1 MELLFLGTSAGAPS
15 ISRNVQSCALR
26 LESGE
31 YVVVDCGEGT
41 QQQLLKASAKS
52 YGANR
57 FRPSRT
63 NVILVTHLHGDHSFG
78 LPGLIVYLD
87 NAATEKAPP
96 LQIVGPVGVAA
107 FLRTALILS
116 RTELKRG
123 YRVTE
128 LATPAPTG
136 GGAYEGAALCTTAPP
151 VLHPDERAVS
161 EVLAP
166 NDDGMFALELLT
178 GCSLTAAPLAH
189 GSIACV
195 GYRFQEADAPGSIDA
210 QRAAAEAERA
220 GDDARRI
227 CRALRECS
235 LNGAARLA
243 LADGSELNVADGFV
257 GAVTRRGRVVV
268 VLGDCCHPGG
278 VCSDATL
285 RLAADA
291 DVLVHEATLDDS
303 FAALALER
311 GHSTPSDAARVAAR
325 ARVSH
330 LVLWHFSPRYKSTGI
345 SCRATRTTND
355 EAFRTTFTDAVR
367 AHFGGALTLAS
378 DFDRVS
384 VPREKKVLPPAPP
397 PE

>member
-15 ISRNVQSCALR
+15 ATRNVQSCALR

-31 YVVVDCGEGT
+31 YVVVDGGEGT
-41 QQQLLKASAKS
+41 QQQLLKASS
-52 YGANR
+52 DRSGHR

-63 NVILVTHLHGDHSFG
+63 NLILVTHLHGDHSFG
-78 LPGLIVYLD
+78 LPGLVVYLD

-96 LQIVGPVGVAA
+96 LHIVGPVGVAA

-257 GAVTRRGRVVV
+257 GAVTRRGRAVV
-268 VLGDCCHPGG
+268 VLGDCCHAGG
-278 VCSDATL
+278 VCSDATR
-285 RLAADA
+285 RLVEDA
-291 DVLVHEATLDDS
+291 DVLVHEATLDDA

-325 ARVSH
+325 AGVSH
-330 LVLWHFSPRYKSTGI
+330 LVFWHFSPRYK
-345 SCRATRTTND
+345 ND
-355 EAFRTTFTDAVR
+355 DAFRTTFTAAVE
-367 AHFGGALTLAS
+367 AHFKGALTLAS
-378 DFDRVS
+378 DFDRVA
-384 VPREKKVLPPAPP
+384 VPREKKVLPPAAPP
-397 PE
+397 P

>member
-15 ISRNVQSCALR
+15 ATRNVQSCALR

-31 YVVVDCGEGT
+31 YVVVDGGEGT
-41 QQQLLKASAKS
+41 QQQLLKASS
-52 YGANR
+52 DRSGHR

-63 NVILVTHLHGDHSFG
+63 NIILVTHLHGDHSFG

-96 LQIVGPVGVAA
+96 LHIVGPVGVAA

-161 EVLAP
+161 EVLAL

-235 LNGAARLA
+235 LNGAARLR
-243 LADGSELNVADGFV
+243 LADGSELAVADGFV

-278 VCSDATL
+278 ACDAATL

-291 DVLVHEATLDDS
+291 DVLVHEATLDDA

-325 ARVSH
+325 AGVSH
-330 LVLWHFSPRYKSTGI
+330 LVLWHFSPRY
-345 SCRATRTTND
+345 RND
-355 EAFRTTFTDAVR
+355 DAFRATFTDAVR

-378 DFDRVS
+378 DFDRAA
-384 VPREKKVLPPAPP
+384 VPREKKVLPPAAPP
-397 PE
+397 P

>member
-15 ISRNVQSCALR
+15 ASRNVQSCAVR

-41 QQQLLKASAKS
+41 QQQLLKASRAKS
-52 YGANR
+52 

-63 NVILVTHLHGDHSFG
+63 NLILVTHLHGDHSFG
-78 LPGLIVYLD
+78 LPGLVVYLD
-87 NAATEKAPP
+87 NAATKKAPP

-285 RLAADA
+285 GLAADA

-330 LVLWHFSPRYKSTGI
+330 LVLWHFSPRY
-345 SCRATRTTND
+345 RND
-355 EAFRTTFTDAVR
+355 DAFRTTFTDAVR
-367 AHFGGALTLAS
+367 AHFGGALTLAC
-378 DFDRVS
+378 DFDRVA
-384 VPREKKVLPPAPP
+384 VPREKKVLPPAAPP
-397 PE
+397 P

>member
-15 ISRNVQSCALR
+15 ATRNVQSCALR

-31 YVVVDCGEGT
+31 YVVVDGGEGT
-41 QQQLLKASAKS
+41 QQQLLKASS
-52 YGANR
+52 DRSGHR

-63 NVILVTHLHGDHSFG
+63 NIILVTHLHGDHSFG

-235 LNGAARLA
+235 LNNTERLR

-257 GAVTRRGRVVV
+257 GAVTRRGRAVV
-268 VLGDCCHPGG
+268 VLGDCCHAGG
-278 VCSDATL
+278 VCSDATR
-285 RLAADA
+285 RLVEDA
-291 DVLVHEATLDDS
+291 DVLVHEATLDDA

-311 GHSTPSDAARVAAR
+311 GHSTPADAARVAAR
-325 ARVSH
+325 AGTSH
-330 LVLWHFSPRYKSTGI
+330 LVLWHFSPRYRNDDAF
-345 SCRATRTTND
+345 RAT
-355 EAFRTTFTDAVR
+355 FTAAVEE
-367 AHFGGALTLAS
+367 HFGGALTLAS
-378 DFDRVS
+378 DFDRVA
-384 VPREKKVLPPAPP
+384 VPREKKVLPPAAPP
-397 PE
+397 P

>member
-1 MELLFLGTSAGAPS
+1 
-15 ISRNVQSCALR
+15 
-26 LESGE
+26 
-31 YVVVDCGEGT
+31 
-41 QQQLLKASAKS
+41 
-52 YGANR
+52 
-57 FRPSRT
+57 
-63 NVILVTHLHGDHSFG
+63 VILVTHLHGDHSFG
-78 LPGLIVYLD
+78 LPGLVVYLD
-87 NAATEKAPP
+87 NAATDKAPP

-285 RLAADA
+285 GLAADA

-330 LVLWHFSPRYKSTGI
+330 LVLWHFSPRYRNDDAF
-345 SCRATRTTND
+345 RAT
-355 EAFRTTFTDAVR
+355 FTAAVE

-378 DFDRVS
+378 DFDRVA
-384 VPREKKVLPPAPP
+384 VPREKKVLPPAAPP

>member
-15 ISRNVQSCALR
+15 ASRNVQSCAVR

-41 QQQLLKASAKS
+41 QQQLLKASRAKS
-52 YGANR
+52 

-63 NVILVTHLHGDHSFG
+63 NLILVTHLHGDHSFG
-78 LPGLIVYLD
+78 LPGLVVYLD
-87 NAATEKAPP
+87 NAATKKAPP

-210 QRAAAEAERA
+210 RRAAAEAERA

-235 LNGAARLA
+235 LNNTERLT
-243 LADGSELNVADGFV
+243 LADGSELSVADGFV
-257 GAVTRRGRVVV
+257 GAVTRRGRAVV
-268 VLGDCCHPGG
+268 VLGDCCHAGG
-278 VCSDATL
+278 VCSDATR
-285 RLAADA
+285 RLVEDA
-291 DVLVHEATLDDS
+291 DVLVHEATLDDA

-325 ARVSH
+325 AGASH
-330 LVLWHFSPRYKSTGI
+330 LVLWHFSPRYRNDDAF
-345 SCRATRTTND
+345 RAT
-355 EAFRTTFTDAVR
+355 FTAAVE

-378 DFDRVS
+378 DFDRVE
-384 VPREKKVLPPAPP
+384 VPREKKVLPPAAPP
-397 PE
+397 P

>member
-15 ISRNVQSCALR
+15 ASRNVQSCALR

-31 YVVVDCGEGT
+31 YVVVDGGEGT
-41 QQQLLKASAKS
+41 QQQLLKASS
-52 YGANR
+52 DRSGHR

-63 NVILVTHLHGDHSFG
+63 NLILVTHLHGDHSFG
-78 LPGLIVYLD
+78 LPGLVVYLD

-96 LQIVGPVGVAA
+96 LHIVGPVGVAA

-166 NDDGMFALELLT
+166 NDDGMFALDLLT
-178 GCSLTAAPLAH
+178 GHALTAAPLAH

-195 GYRFQEADAPGSIDA
+195 GYRLQEADAPGSIDA
-210 QRAAAEAERA
+210 RRAAAEAERA

-235 LNGAARLA
+235 LNNTERLT
-243 LADGSELNVADGFV
+243 LADGSELSVADGFV
-257 GAVTRRGRVVV
+257 GAVTRRGRAVV
-268 VLGDCCHPGG
+268 VLGDCCHAGG
-278 VCSDATL
+278 VCSDATR
-285 RLAADA
+285 RLVEDA
-291 DVLVHEATLDDS
+291 DVLVHEATLDDA

-325 ARVSH
+325 AGASH
-330 LVLWHFSPRYKSTGI
+330 LVLWHFSPRYRNDDAF
-345 SCRATRTTND
+345 RAT
-355 EAFRTTFTDAVR
+355 FTAAVE

-378 DFDRVS
+378 DFDRVE
-384 VPREKKVLPPAPP
+384 VPREKKVLPPAAPP
-397 PE
+397 P

>member
-41 QQQLLKASAKS
+41 QQQLLKASRAKS
-52 YGANR
+52 

-63 NVILVTHLHGDHSFG
+63 NVILVTHLHGDHAFG
-78 LPGLIVYLD
+78 LPGLVVYLD
-87 NAATEKAPP
+87 NAATDKAPP
-96 LQIVGPVGVAA
+96 LQVVGPVGVAA

-285 RLAADA
+285 GLAADA

-330 LVLWHFSPRYKSTGI
+330 LVLWHFSPRY
-345 SCRATRTTND
+345 RND
-355 EAFRTTFTDAVR
+355 DAFRATFTDAVR

-384 VPREKKVLPPAPP
+384 VPREPKVLPPASP

>member
-15 ISRNVQSCALR
+15 ASRNVQSCALR

-31 YVVVDCGEGT
+31 YVVVDGGEGT
-41 QQQLLKASAKS
+41 QQQLLKASS
-52 YGANR
+52 DRSGHR

-63 NVILVTHLHGDHSFG
+63 NIILVTHLHGDHSFG

-96 LQIVGPVGVAA
+96 LHIVGPVGVAA

-136 GGAYEGAALCTTAPP
+136 GGAYEGAALCATAPP

-161 EVLAP
+161 EVLAL

-235 LNGAARLA
+235 LNGAARLR
-243 LADGSELNVADGFV
+243 LADGSELAVADGFV

-278 VCSDATL
+278 ACDAATL

-291 DVLVHEATLDDS
+291 DVLVHEATLDDA

-311 GHSTPSDAARVAAR
+311 GHSTPSDAARDAAR
-325 ARVSH
+325 AGVSH
-330 LVLWHFSPRYKSTGI
+330 LVLWHFSPRY
-345 SCRATRTTND
+345 RND
-355 EAFRTTFTDAVR
+355 DAFRATFTDAVR

-378 DFDRVS
+378 DFDRVA
-384 VPREKKVLPPAPP
+384 VPREKKVLPPAAPP
-397 PE
+397 P

>member
-15 ISRNVQSCALR
+15 ASRNVQSCAVR

-41 QQQLLKASAKS
+41 QQQLLKASRAKS
-52 YGANR
+52 

-63 NVILVTHLHGDHSFG
+63 NLILVTHLHGDHSFG

-96 LQIVGPVGVAA
+96 LQVVGPVGLAA

-195 GYRFQEADAPGSIDA
+195 GYRFQEANAPGSIDA

-235 LNGAARLA
+235 LNNTERLT
-243 LADGSELNVADGFV
+243 LADGSELSVADGFV
-257 GAVTRRGRVVV
+257 GAVTRRGRAVV
-268 VLGDCCHPGG
+268 VLGDCCHAGG
-278 VCSDATL
+278 VCSDATR
-285 RLAADA
+285 RLVEDA
-291 DVLVHEATLDDS
+291 DVLVHEATLDDA

-325 ARVSH
+325 AGASH
-330 LVLWHFSPRYKSTGI
+330 LVLWHFSPRY
-345 SCRATRTTND
+345 RND
-355 EAFRTTFTDAVR
+355 DAFRATFTDAVR

-384 VPREKKVLPPAPP
+384 VPREKKVLPPAAPP
-397 PE
+397 P

>member
-15 ISRNVQSCALR
+15 AARNVQSCALR

-41 QQQLLKASAKS
+41 QQQLLKASAKPHKC
-52 YGANR
+52 

-63 NVILVTHLHGDHSFG
+63 NLILVTHLHGDHAFG

-96 LQIVGPVGVAA
+96 LEVVGPVGLAA

-128 LATPAPTG
+128 LAASGGTG
-136 GGAYEGAALCTTAPP
+136 PYEEAALG
-151 VLHPDERAVS
+151 VSVEGLHPDERVG
-161 EVLAP
+161 ETLAP
-166 NDDGMFALELLT
+166 NDDGMFALDVLPN
-178 GCSLTAAPLAH
+178 GYALTAAPLAH

-195 GYRFQEADAPGSIDA
+195 GYRVQEADAPGSIDA
-210 QRAAAEAERA
+210 RRAAAEAERA

-235 LNGAARLA
+235 LNNTERLT
-243 LADGSELNVADGFV
+243 LADGSELAVTDGFV
-257 GAVTRRGRVVV
+257 GAVTRRGRAVV

-278 VCSDATL
+278 ACGAATL

-291 DVLVHEATLDDS
+291 DVLVHEATLEDA

-311 GHSTPSDAARVAAR
+311 GHSTPADAARVAAR
-325 ARVSH
+325 AGASH
-330 LVLWHFSPRYKSTGI
+330 LVLWHFSPRY
-345 SCRATRTTND
+345 RND
-355 EAFRTTFTDAVR
+355 DAFQTTFTAAVEE
-367 AHFGGALTLAS
+367 HFRGALTLAS
-378 DFDRVS
+378 DFDRVA
-384 VPREKKVLPPAPP
+384 VPWQGTKGPQPSPPAPP

>member
-15 ISRNVQSCALR
+15 ASRNVQSCAVR

-41 QQQLLKASAKS
+41 QQQLLKASRAKS
-52 YGANR
+52 

-63 NVILVTHLHGDHSFG
+63 NLILVTHLHGDHSFG
-78 LPGLIVYLD
+78 LPGLVVYLD

-96 LQIVGPVGVAA
+96 LHIVGPVGVAA

-166 NDDGMFALELLT
+166 NDDGMFALDLLT
-178 GCSLTAAPLAH
+178 GHALTAAPLAH

-195 GYRFQEADAPGSIDA
+195 GYRLQEADAPGSIDA
-210 QRAAAEAERA
+210 RRAAAEAERA

-235 LNGAARLA
+235 LNNTERLT
-243 LADGSELNVADGFV
+243 LADGSELSVADGFV
-257 GAVTRRGRVVV
+257 GAVTRRGRAVV
-268 VLGDCCHPGG
+268 VLGDCCHAGG
-278 VCSDATL
+278 VCSDATR
-285 RLAADA
+285 RLVEDA
-291 DVLVHEATLDDS
+291 DVLVHEATLDDA

-325 ARVSH
+325 AGASH
-330 LVLWHFSPRYKSTGI
+330 LVLWHFSPRYRNDDAF
-345 SCRATRTTND
+345 RAT
-355 EAFRTTFTDAVR
+355 FTAAVE

-378 DFDRVS
+378 DFDRVE
-384 VPREKKVLPPAPP
+384 VPREKKVLPPAAPP
-397 PE
+397 P

>member
-15 ISRNVQSCALR
+15 ASRNVQSCAVR

-41 QQQLLKASAKS
+41 QQQLLKASRAKS
-52 YGANR
+52 

-63 NVILVTHLHGDHSFG
+63 NLILVTHLHGDHSFG

-235 LNGAARLA
+235 LNNTERLT
-243 LADGSELNVADGFV
+243 LADGSELSVADGFV
-257 GAVTRRGRVVV
+257 GAVTRRGRAVV
-268 VLGDCCHPGG
+268 VLGDCCHAGG
-278 VCSDATL
+278 VCSDATR
-285 RLAADA
+285 RLVEDA

-330 LVLWHFSPRYKSTGI
+330 LVLWHFSPRY
-345 SCRATRTTND
+345 RND
-355 EAFRTTFTDAVR
+355 DAFRTTFTAAVE
-367 AHFGGALTLAS
+367 AHFGGALTLAC
-378 DFDRVS
+378 DFDRVA
-384 VPREKKVLPPAPP
+384 VPREPKVLPPAAP

>member
-1 MELLFLGTSAGAPS
+1 M
-15 ISRNVQSCALR
+15 QSCALR

-166 NDDGMFALELLT
+166 NDDGMFALDLLS
-178 GCSLTAAPLAH
+178 CSLTAAPLAH

-210 QRAAAEAERA
+210 RRAAAEAERA

-285 RLAADA
+285 GLAADA

-330 LVLWHFSPRYKSTGI
+330 LVLWHFSPRYRNDDAF
-345 SCRATRTTND
+345 RAT
-355 EAFRTTFTDAVR
+355 FTAAVE
-367 AHFGGALTLAS
+367 AHFGGVLTLAC
-378 DFDRVS
+378 DFDRVA
-384 VPREKKVLPPAPP
+384 VPREPKVLPPAAP

>member
-15 ISRNVQSCALR
+15 ATRNVQSCALR

-31 YVVVDCGEGT
+31 YVVVDGGEGT
-41 QQQLLKASAKS
+41 QQQLLKASS
-52 YGANR
+52 DRSGHR

-63 NVILVTHLHGDHSFG
+63 NIILVTHLHGDHSFG

-96 LQIVGPVGVAA
+96 LHIVGPVGVAA

-161 EVLAP
+161 EVLAL

-235 LNGAARLA
+235 LNGAERLR

-278 VCSDATL
+278 ACDAATL

-291 DVLVHEATLDDS
+291 DVLVHEATLDDA

-325 ARVSH
+325 AGVSH
-330 LVLWHFSPRYKSTGI
+330 LVLWHFSPRY
-345 SCRATRTTND
+345 RND
-355 EAFRTTFTDAVR
+355 DAFRATFTDAVR

-378 DFDRVS
+378 DFDRVA
-384 VPREKKVLPPAPP
+384 VPREKKVLPPAAPP
-397 PE
+397 P

>member
-15 ISRNVQSCALR
+15 ASRNVQSCAVR

-41 QQQLLKASAKS
+41 QQQLLKASRAKS
-52 YGANR
+52 

-63 NVILVTHLHGDHSFG
+63 NLILVTHLHGDHSFG
-78 LPGLIVYLD
+78 LPGLVVYLD

-166 NDDGMFALELLT
+166 NDDGMFALDLLT
-178 GCSLTAAPLAH
+178 GHALTAAPLAH

-195 GYRFQEADAPGSIDA
+195 GYRLQEADAPGSIDA
-210 QRAAAEAERA
+210 RRAAAEAERA

-235 LNGAARLA
+235 LNNTERLT
-243 LADGSELNVADGFV
+243 LADGSELSVADGFV
-257 GAVTRRGRVVV
+257 GAVTRRGRAVV
-268 VLGDCCHPGG
+268 VLGDCCHAGG
-278 VCSDATL
+278 VCSDATR
-285 RLAADA
+285 RLVEDA
-291 DVLVHEATLDDS
+291 DVLVHEATLDDA

-325 ARVSH
+325 AGASH
-330 LVLWHFSPRYKSTGI
+330 LVLWHFSPRYRNDDAF
-345 SCRATRTTND
+345 RAT
-355 EAFRTTFTDAVR
+355 FTAAVE

-378 DFDRVS
+378 DFDRVE
-384 VPREKKVLPPAPP
+384 VPREKKVLPPAAPP
-397 PE
+397 P

>member
-15 ISRNVQSCALR
+15 ASRNVQSCALR

-31 YVVVDCGEGT
+31 YVVVDGGEGT
-41 QQQLLKASAKS
+41 QQQLLKASS
-52 YGANR
+52 DRSGHR

-63 NVILVTHLHGDHSFG
+63 NLILVTHLHGDHSFG
-78 LPGLIVYLD
+78 LPGLVVYLD

-96 LQIVGPVGVAA
+96 LHIVGPVGVAA

-257 GAVTRRGRVVV
+257 GAVTRRGRAVV
-268 VLGDCCHPGG
+268 VLGDCCHAGG

-291 DVLVHEATLDDS
+291 DVLVHEATLDDA

-325 ARVSH
+325 AGASH
-330 LVLWHFSPRYKSTGI
+330 LVLWHFSPRY
-345 SCRATRTTND
+345 RND
-355 EAFRTTFTDAVR
+355 DAFRATFTDAVR

-378 DFDRVS
+378 DFDRVA
-384 VPREKKVLPPAPP
+384 VPREKKVLPPAAPP
-397 PE
+397 P

>member
-15 ISRNVQSCALR
+15 ASRNVQSCALR

-52 YGANR
+52 SGHR

-63 NVILVTHLHGDHSFG
+63 NLILVTHLHGDHAFG

-96 LQIVGPVGVAA
+96 LEVVGPVGLAA

-128 LATPAPTG
+128 LAASGGTG
-136 GGAYEGAALCTTAPP
+136 PYEEAALG
-151 VLHPDERAVS
+151 VSVEGLHPDERVG
-161 EVLAP
+161 ETLAP
-166 NDDGMFALELLT
+166 DSDGMFALDVLPN
-178 GCSLTAAPLAH
+178 GYALTAAPLAH

-195 GYRFQEADAPGSIDA
+195 GYRVQEADAPGSIDA
-210 QRAAAEAERA
+210 RRAAAEAERA

-235 LNGAARLA
+235 LNGAERLR
-243 LADGSELNVADGFV
+243 LADGSELAVADGFV

-278 VCSDATL
+278 ACDAATL

-330 LVLWHFSPRYKSTGI
+330 LVLWHFSPRY
-345 SCRATRTTND
+345 RND
-355 EAFRTTFTDAVR
+355 DAFRATFTDAVR

-378 DFDRVS
+378 DFDRVA

>member
-15 ISRNVQSCALR
+15 ASRNVQSCALR

-31 YVVVDCGEGT
+31 YVVVDGGEGT
-41 QQQLLKASAKS
+41 QQQLLKASS
-52 YGANR
+52 DRSGHR

-63 NVILVTHLHGDHSFG
+63 NIILVTHLHGDHSFG

-96 LQIVGPVGVAA
+96 LHIVGPVGVAA

-161 EVLAP
+161 EVLAL

-235 LNGAARLA
+235 LNGAARLR
-243 LADGSELNVADGFV
+243 LADGSELAVADGFV

-278 VCSDATL
+278 ACDAATL

-291 DVLVHEATLDDS
+291 DVLVHEATLDDA

-325 ARVSH
+325 AGVSH
-330 LVLWHFSPRYKSTGI
+330 LVLWHFSPRY
-345 SCRATRTTND
+345 RND
-355 EAFRTTFTDAVR
+355 DAFRATFTDAVR

-378 DFDRVS
+378 DFDRVA
-384 VPREKKVLPPAPP
+384 VPREKKVLPPAAPP
-397 PE
+397 P

>member
-1 MELLFLGTSAGAPS
+1 MVEKARSSNCSRPS
-15 ISRNVQSCALR
+15 DR
-26 LESGE
+26 SGH
-31 YVVVDCGEGT
+31 
-41 QQQLLKASAKS
+41 
-52 YGANR
+52 R

-63 NVILVTHLHGDHSFG
+63 NIILVTHLHGDHSFG
-78 LPGLIVYLD
+78 LPGLVVYLD

-96 LQIVGPVGVAA
+96 LHIVGPVGVAA

-161 EVLAP
+161 EVLAL

-235 LNGAARLA
+235 LNGAARLR
-243 LADGSELNVADGFV
+243 LADGSELAVADGFV

-278 VCSDATL
+278 ACDAATL

-291 DVLVHEATLDDS
+291 DVLVHEATLDDA

-325 ARVSH
+325 AGA
-330 LVLWHFSPRYKSTGI
+330 SPT
-345 SCRATRTTND
+345 SCSGTSRRATGTTTRSGRRLPTPSGRTS
-355 EAFRTTFTDAVR
+355 A
-367 AHFGGALTLAS
+367 AH
-378 DFDRVS
+378 
-384 VPREKKVLPPAPP
+384 
-397 PE
+397 

>member
-15 ISRNVQSCALR
+15 ASRNVQSCALR

-31 YVVVDCGEGT
+31 YVVVDGGEGT

-63 NVILVTHLHGDHSFG
+63 NIILVTHLHGDHSFG

-96 LQIVGPVGVAA
+96 LHIVGPVGVAA

-128 LATPAPTG
+128 LAASGGTG
-136 GGAYEGAALCTTAPP
+136 PYEGAALG
-151 VLHPDERAVS
+151 VSVEGLHPDERVG
-161 EVLAP
+161 ETLAP
-166 NDDGMFALELLT
+166 DSDGMFALDVLPN
-178 GCSLTAAPLAH
+178 GYALTAAPLAH

-210 QRAAAEAERA
+210 RRAAAEAERA

-235 LNGAARLA
+235 LNGAERLR
-243 LADGSELNVADGFV
+243 LADGSELSVADGFV
-257 GAVTRRGRVVV
+257 GAVTRRGRAVV
-268 VLGDCCHPGG
+268 VLGDCCHAGG
-278 VCSDATL
+278 VCSDATR
-285 RLAADA
+285 RLVEDA
-291 DVLVHEATLDDS
+291 DVLVHEATLDDA

-325 ARVSH
+325 AGVSH
-330 LVLWHFSPRYKSTGI
+330 LVLWHFSPRY
-345 SCRATRTTND
+345 RND
-355 EAFRTTFTDAVR
+355 DAFRATFTDAVR

-378 DFDRVS
+378 DFDRVA
-384 VPREKKVLPPAPP
+384 VPREKKVLPPAAPP
-397 PE
+397 P

>member
-15 ISRNVQSCALR
+15 ASRNVQSCALR

-41 QQQLLKASAKS
+41 QQQLLKASRAKS
-52 YGANR
+52 

-63 NVILVTHLHGDHSFG
+63 NLILVTHLHGDHSFG

-96 LQIVGPVGVAA
+96 LHIVGPVGVAA

-136 GGAYEGAALCTTAPP
+136 GGAYEGAALCATAPP

-161 EVLAP
+161 EVLAL

-235 LNGAARLA
+235 LNGAERLR
-243 LADGSELNVADGFV
+243 LADGSELAVADGFV

-278 VCSDATL
+278 ACDAATL
-285 RLAADA
+285 RLAAGA
-291 DVLVHEATLDDS
+291 DVLVHEATLDDA

-325 ARVSH
+325 AGVSH
-330 LVLWHFSPRYKSTGI
+330 LVLWHFSPRY
-345 SCRATRTTND
+345 RND
-355 EAFRTTFTDAVR
+355 DAFRATFTDAVR

-378 DFDRVS
+378 DFDRVA
-384 VPREKKVLPPAPP
+384 VPREKKVLPPAAPP
-397 PE
+397 P

>member
-15 ISRNVQSCALR
+15 ASRNVQSCAVR

-41 QQQLLKASAKS
+41 QQQLLKASRAKS
-52 YGANR
+52 

-63 NVILVTHLHGDHSFG
+63 NLILVTHLHGDHSFG
-78 LPGLIVYLD
+78 LPGLVVYLD

-96 LQIVGPVGVAA
+96 LHIVGPVGVAA

-161 EVLAP
+161 EVLAL

-235 LNGAARLA
+235 LNGAARLR
-243 LADGSELNVADGFV
+243 LADGSELAVADGFV

-278 VCSDATL
+278 ACDAATL

-291 DVLVHEATLDDS
+291 DVLVHEATLDDA

-325 ARVSH
+325 AGVSH
-330 LVLWHFSPRYKSTGI
+330 LVLWHFSPRY
-345 SCRATRTTND
+345 RND
-355 EAFRTTFTDAVR
+355 DAFRATFTDAVR

-378 DFDRVS
+378 DFDRVA
-384 VPREKKVLPPAPP
+384 VPREKKVLPPAAPP
-397 PE
+397 P

>member
-15 ISRNVQSCALR
+15 ATRNVQSCALR

-31 YVVVDCGEGT
+31 YVVVDGGEGT
-41 QQQLLKASAKS
+41 QQQLLKASS
-52 YGANR
+52 DRSGHR

-63 NVILVTHLHGDHSFG
+63 NIILVTHLHGDHSFG

-96 LQIVGPVGVAA
+96 LHIVGPVGVAA

-161 EVLAP
+161 EVLAL

-235 LNGAARLA
+235 LNNTERLT
-243 LADGSELNVADGFV
+243 LADGSELSVADGFV
-257 GAVTRRGRVVV
+257 GAVTRRGRAVV
-268 VLGDCCHPGG
+268 VLGDCCHAGG
-278 VCSDATL
+278 VCSDATR
-285 RLAADA
+285 RLVEDA
-291 DVLVHEATLDDS
+291 DVLVHEATLDDA

-325 ARVSH
+325 AGASH
-330 LVLWHFSPRYKSTGI
+330 LVLWHFSPRY
-345 SCRATRTTND
+345 RND
-355 EAFRTTFTDAVR
+355 DAFRATFTDAVR

-378 DFDRVS
+378 DFDRVA
-384 VPREKKVLPPAPP
+384 VPREKKVLPPAAPP
-397 PE
+397 P

>member
-15 ISRNVQSCALR
+15 ASRNVQSCAVR

-41 QQQLLKASAKS
+41 QQQLLKASRAKS
-52 YGANR
+52 

-63 NVILVTHLHGDHSFG
+63 NLILVTHLHGDHSFG
-78 LPGLIVYLD
+78 LPGLVVYLD

-96 LQIVGPVGVAA
+96 LHIVGPVGVAA

-161 EVLAP
+161 EVLAL

-210 QRAAAEAERA
+210 RRAAAEAERA

-257 GAVTRRGRVVV
+257 GAVTRRGRAVV
-268 VLGDCCHPGG
+268 VLGDCCHAGG
-278 VCSDATL
+278 VCSDATR
-285 RLAADA
+285 RLVEDA
-291 DVLVHEATLDDS
+291 DVLVHEATLDDA

-325 ARVSH
+325 AGVSH
-330 LVLWHFSPRYKSTGI
+330 LVLWHFSPRY
-345 SCRATRTTND
+345 RND
-355 EAFRTTFTDAVR
+355 DAFRATFTDAVR

-378 DFDRVS
+378 DFDRVA
-384 VPREKKVLPPAPP
+384 VPREKKVLPPAAPP
-397 PE
+397 P

>member
-15 ISRNVQSCALR
+15 ASRNVQSCAVR

-41 QQQLLKASAKS
+41 QQQLLKASRAKS
-52 YGANR
+52 

-63 NVILVTHLHGDHSFG
+63 NLILVTHLHGDHSFG
-78 LPGLIVYLD
+78 LPGLVVYLD
-87 NAATEKAPP
+87 NAATKKAPP

-210 QRAAAEAERA
+210 RRAAAEAERA

-285 RLAADA
+285 GLAADA
-291 DVLVHEATLDDS
+291 DVLVHEATLDDA

-325 ARVSH
+325 AGASH
-330 LVLWHFSPRYKSTGI
+330 LVLWHFSPRYRNDDAF
-345 SCRATRTTND
+345 RAT
-355 EAFRTTFTDAVR
+355 FTAAVE

-378 DFDRVS
+378 DFDRVA
-384 VPREKKVLPPAPP
+384 VPREKKVLPPAAPP

>member
-15 ISRNVQSCALR
+15 ASRNVQSCALR

-31 YVVVDCGEGT
+31 YVVVDGGEGT
-41 QQQLLKASAKS
+41 QQQLLKASS
-52 YGANR
+52 DRSGHR

-63 NVILVTHLHGDHSFG
+63 NLILVTHLHGDHSFG
-78 LPGLIVYLD
+78 LPGLVVYLD

-96 LQIVGPVGVAA
+96 LHIVGPVGVAA

-220 GDDARRI
+220 RDDARRI

-235 LNGAARLA
+235 LNGATRLA

-257 GAVTRRGRVVV
+257 GAVTRRGRAVV
-268 VLGDCCHPGG
+268 VLGDCCHAGG
-278 VCSDATL
+278 VCSDATR
-285 RLAADA
+285 RLVEDA
-291 DVLVHEATLDDS
+291 DVLVHEATLDDA

-325 ARVSH
+325 AGVSH
-330 LVLWHFSPRYKSTGI
+330 LVLWHFSPRY
-345 SCRATRTTND
+345 RND
-355 EAFRTTFTDAVR
+355 DAFRATFTDAVR

-378 DFDRVS
+378 DFDRVA
-384 VPREKKVLPPAPP
+384 VPREKKVLPPAAPP
-397 PE
+397 P

>member
-15 ISRNVQSCALR
+15 ATRNVQSCALR

-31 YVVVDCGEGT
+31 YVVVDGGEGT
-41 QQQLLKASAKS
+41 QQQLLKASS
-52 YGANR
+52 DRSGHR

-63 NVILVTHLHGDHSFG
+63 NIILVTHLHGDHSFG

-96 LQIVGPVGVAA
+96 LHIVGPVGVAA

-161 EVLAP
+161 EVLAL

-235 LNGAARLA
+235 LNGAARLR
-243 LADGSELNVADGFV
+243 LADGSELAVADGFV

-278 VCSDATL
+278 ACDAATL

-291 DVLVHEATLDDS
+291 DVLVHEATLDDA

-325 ARVSH
+325 AGVSH
-330 LVLWHFSPRYKSTGI
+330 LVLWHFSPRY
-345 SCRATRTTND
+345 RND
-355 EAFRTTFTDAVR
+355 DAFRATFTDAVR

-378 DFDRVS
+378 DFDRVA
-384 VPREKKVLPPAPP
+384 VPREKKVLPPAAPP
-397 PE
+397 P

>member
-15 ISRNVQSCALR
+15 ASRNVQSCAVR

-41 QQQLLKASAKS
+41 QQQLLKASRAKS
-52 YGANR
+52 

-63 NVILVTHLHGDHSFG
+63 NLILVTHLHGDHSFG
-78 LPGLIVYLD
+78 LPGLVVYLD

-210 QRAAAEAERA
+210 RRAAAEAERA

-330 LVLWHFSPRYKSTGI
+330 LVLWHFSPRY
-345 SCRATRTTND
+345 RND
-355 EAFRTTFTDAVR
+355 DAFRATFTDAVR
-367 AHFGGALTLAS
+367 AHFGGALTLAC
-378 DFDRVS
+378 DFDRVA
-384 VPREKKVLPPAPP
+384 VPREKKVLPPAAPP

>member
-15 ISRNVQSCALR
+15 ATRNVQSCALR

-31 YVVVDCGEGT
+31 YVVVDGGEGT
-41 QQQLLKASAKS
+41 QQQLLKASRAKS
-52 YGANR
+52 

-63 NVILVTHLHGDHSFG
+63 NLILVTHLHGDHSFG
-78 LPGLIVYLD
+78 LPGLVVYLD

-235 LNGAARLA
+235 LNGAARLR
-243 LADGSELNVADGFV
+243 LADGSELAVADGFV

-278 VCSDATL
+278 ACDAATL

-291 DVLVHEATLDDS
+291 DVLVHEATLDDA

-325 ARVSH
+325 AGVSH
-330 LVLWHFSPRYKSTGI
+330 LVLWHFSPRY
-345 SCRATRTTND
+345 RND
-355 EAFRTTFTDAVR
+355 DAFRATFTDAVR

-378 DFDRVS
+378 DFDRVA
-384 VPREKKVLPPAPP
+384 VPREKKVLPPAAPP
-397 PE
+397 P

>member
-15 ISRNVQSCALR
+15 ATRNVQSCALR

-31 YVVVDCGEGT
+31 YVVVDGGEGT
-41 QQQLLKASAKS
+41 QQQLLKASRAKS
-52 YGANR
+52 

-63 NVILVTHLHGDHSFG
+63 NLILVTHLHGDHSFG
-78 LPGLIVYLD
+78 LPGLVVYLD

-235 LNGAARLA
+235 LNGAERLT
-243 LADGSELNVADGFV
+243 LADGSELSVADGFV
-257 GAVTRRGRVVV
+257 GAVTRRGRAVV
-268 VLGDCCHPGG
+268 VLGDCCHAGG
-278 VCSDATL
+278 VCSDATR

-291 DVLVHEATLDDS
+291 DVLVHEATLDDA

-311 GHSTPSDAARVAAR
+311 GHSTPSGRTSAAR
-325 ARVSH
+325 
-330 LVLWHFSPRYKSTGI
+330 
-345 SCRATRTTND
+345 
-355 EAFRTTFTDAVR
+355 
-367 AHFGGALTLAS
+367 
-378 DFDRVS
+378 
-384 VPREKKVLPPAPP
+384 
-397 PE
+397 

>member
-15 ISRNVQSCALR
+15 ATRNVQSCALR

-31 YVVVDCGEGT
+31 YVVVDGGEGT
-41 QQQLLKASAKS
+41 QQQLLKASRAKS
-52 YGANR
+52 

-210 QRAAAEAERA
+210 RRAAAEAERA

-235 LNGAARLA
+235 LNNTERLT
-243 LADGSELNVADGFV
+243 LADGSELSVADGFV

-278 VCSDATL
+278 ACDAATL

-291 DVLVHEATLDDS
+291 DVLVHEATLDDA

-325 ARVSH
+325 AGVSH
-330 LVLWHFSPRYKSTGI
+330 LVLWHFSPRY
-345 SCRATRTTND
+345 RND
-355 EAFRTTFTDAVR
+355 DAFRATFTDAVR

-378 DFDRVS
+378 DFDRVA
-384 VPREKKVLPPAPP
+384 VPREKKVLPPAAPP
-397 PE
+397 P

>member
-15 ISRNVQSCALR
+15 ATRNVQSCALR

-41 QQQLLKASAKS
+41 QQQLLKASRAKS
-52 YGANR
+52 

-63 NVILVTHLHGDHSFG
+63 NLILVTHLHGDHSFG
-78 LPGLIVYLD
+78 LPGLVVYLD

-96 LQIVGPVGVAA
+96 LHIVGPVGVAA

-235 LNGAARLA
+235 LNGAARLR
-243 LADGSELNVADGFV
+243 LADGSELAVADGFV

-278 VCSDATL
+278 ACDAATL

-291 DVLVHEATLDDS
+291 DVLVHEATLDGA

-325 ARVSH
+325 AGASH
-330 LVLWHFSPRYKSTGI
+330 LVLWHFSPRYKNDDAF
-345 SCRATRTTND
+345 RAT
-355 EAFRTTFTDAVR
+355 FTAAV
-367 AHFGGALTLAS
+367 AEHFGGALTLAS
-378 DFDRVS
+378 DFDRVA
-384 VPREKKVLPPAPP
+384 VPREKKVLPPAAPP
-397 PE
+397 P

>member
-15 ISRNVQSCALR
+15 ASRNVQSCAVR

-41 QQQLLKASAKS
+41 QQQLLKASRAKS
-52 YGANR
+52 

-63 NVILVTHLHGDHSFG
+63 NLILVTHLHGDHSFG
-78 LPGLIVYLD
+78 LPGLVVYLD
-87 NAATEKAPP
+87 NAATKKAPP

-128 LATPAPTG
+128 LAASGGTG
-136 GGAYEGAALCTTAPP
+136 PYEGAALG
-151 VLHPDERAVS
+151 VSVEGLHPDERVG
-161 EVLAP
+161 ETLAP
-166 NDDGMFALELLT
+166 DSDGMFALDVLPN
-178 GCSLTAAPLAH
+178 GYALTAAPLAH

-195 GYRFQEADAPGSIDA
+195 GYRFQEADAPGAIDA

-235 LNGAARLA
+235 LNNTERLT
-243 LADGSELNVADGFV
+243 LVDGSELNVADGFV
-257 GAVTRRGRVVV
+257 GAVTRRGRAVV
-268 VLGDCCHPGG
+268 VLGDCCHAGG
-278 VCSDATL
+278 VCSDATR
-285 RLAADA
+285 RLVEDA
-291 DVLVHEATLDDS
+291 DVLVHEATLDDA

-325 ARVSH
+325 AGASH
-330 LVLWHFSPRYKSTGI
+330 LVLWHFSPRY
-345 SCRATRTTND
+345 RND
-355 EAFRTTFTDAVR
+355 DAFRATFTDAVR
-367 AHFGGALTLAS
+367 AHFGGALTLAC
-378 DFDRVS
+378 DFDRVT
-384 VPREKKVLPPAPP
+384 VPREKKVLPPAAPP
-397 PE
+397 P